1 MYHYWITSKKKA
13 IVTNFCTLLKKIF
26 ESVIIHFDSVHIF
39 QIYVIDSGDRK
50 RFEETG
56 QELGEILSEEKLAGT
71 DGFT

>member
-1 MYHYWITSKKKA
+1 M
-13 IVTNFCTLLKKIF
+13 KKILECWNTF
-26 ESVIIHFDSVHIF
+26 WFNAYFF

-71 DGFT
+71 DAFIM